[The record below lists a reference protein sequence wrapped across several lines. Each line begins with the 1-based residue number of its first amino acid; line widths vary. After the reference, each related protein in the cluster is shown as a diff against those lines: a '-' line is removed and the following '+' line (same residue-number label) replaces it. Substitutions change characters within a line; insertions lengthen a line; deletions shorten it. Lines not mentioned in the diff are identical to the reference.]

1 MNREVPV
8 KYLYGLAC
16 AMAVTLGSIV
26 AVGAGT
32 NANTWHN
39 LPASNPAND
48 GTSCGETG
56 GTPNDTNCAS
66 ANIHDVH
73 DVDAAGYVQANG
85 EPPACEFHGGFQG
98 VKRNC

>member
-1 MNREVPV
+1 MKPKR
-8 KYLYGLAC
+8 
-16 AMAVTLGSIV
+16 IV
-26 AVGAGT
+26 AALFAAAVLFAAPAAYAGT

-56 GTPNDTNCAS
+56 GTPLDTGCAS

-73 DVDAAGYVQANG
+73 DVTAAGYVAANG

-98 VKRNC
+98 VKNNCAA